1 MSMPPSYQ
9 HALELAQAGQPDA
22 ALAELEAFLADR
34 PDVGRAWNDAGQ
46 ILMTLGQSERAV
58 RYFLRA
64 VELEGRPEALYRN
77 LCHSYAA
84 SGRPSQAMRWFE
96 RMRRESQL
104 DTEIITQIADSFI
117 RQGDA
122 ASAIETLCRG
132 RDALPSAHELDTHI
146 ESLRDNRAKIAFFVG
161 GDGATFLNSILPFL
175 RRRYNVRV
183 FDGKTA
189 DDIAALMRW
198 SDIAWFEWATNLA
211 QIGTHLPKCCRI
223 IVRLHR
229 YEAYEPWPS
238 QIRWENVDTLITVGN
253 TSVIKA
259 LNVQVGDIHKKTSV
273 VHIPNGVALDA
284 VPFASRR
291 PGKNIAF
298 VGNLRMVKN
307 PLLLLHCMAALTQ
320 LDPQYRVF
328 IAGAVQDIL
337 MQQTLEH
344 TMAALGLEGRVVYD
358 GYQKDI
364 YRWLA
369 DKHYVVSTSFIES
382 QGMGILE
389 AMAAGLKPVIFNFP
403 GAAEIYPTPY
413 LFTTPQEFCDRVLEP
428 HYDSES
434 YRQFVEMRYPLSRQ
448 LTQINELL
456 AAYEKTPRPKQSA
469 GSSARLA
476 GLSLS
481 AV

>member
-1 MSMPPSYQ
+1 MSTQPSYQ

-22 ALAELEAFLADR
+22 ALAELDAFLKER
-34 PDVGRAWNDAGQ
+34 PDVGRAWNDAGR
-46 ILMTLGQSERAV
+46 ILLAMRQYDRAL

-64 VELEGRPEALYRN
+64 VELEGRPEGLYRN
-77 LCHSYAA
+77 LCQSYAA

-96 RMRRESQL
+96 TMRRESQL
-104 DTEIITQIADSFI
+104 DAAIVRHIADSFI
-117 RQGDA
+117 QQGDA

-132 RDALPSAHELDTHI
+132 RDALPSASELDAYI
-146 ESLRDNRAKIAFFVG
+146 ESVRARRANIAFFVG
-161 GDGATFLNSILPFL
+161 GDGGTFLNDILPYL

-189 DDIAALMRW
+189 EDIATLMRW
-198 SDIAWFEWATNLA
+198 CDIAWFEWATNLA

-223 IVRLHR
+223 LIRLHR

-259 LNVQVGDIHKKTSV
+259 LNAQVGDIHKKTSV
-273 VHIPNGVALDA
+273 VRIPNGVNLEA
-284 VPFASRR
+284 VPFTERR
-291 PGKNIAF
+291 AGKNLAF
-298 VGNLRMVKN
+298 VGNLRIVKN
-307 PLLLLHCMAALTQ
+307 PLLLLHCMAALKQ
-320 LDPQYRVF
+320 RNPQYRVF

-344 TMAALGLEGRVVYD
+344 SIAALGLENHVIYD

-413 LFTTPQEFCDRVLEP
+413 LFHTPQEFCDRILEP
-428 HYDSES
+428 QYDSES
-434 YRQFVEMRYPLSRQ
+434 YRQFVEVRYPLSRQ

-456 AAYEKTPRPKQSA
+456 AAYEKPPKPEPSA
-469 GSSARLA
+469 GGAVRLS